1 MLTEAVTRVG
11 HAVVSGIFRFD
22 VNKLVPA
29 GGETAQT
36 AALFAWGRLC
46 IANVERLVAW
56 FIIWP
61 VAHFAMIGVLLALGF
76 KRGPV
81 YVVVP
86 VELIPGGMLSLS
98 LPRAGLTFHRTERV
112 SAALDAARTQQ
123 GQPPQWAERL
133 DWRYRVLR
141 GSDWE
146 IAFLAVVALLLIVLS
161 R

>member
-1 MLTEAVTRVG
+1 VLTDAVTRFG

-29 GGETAQT
+29 GAETPQT

-46 IANVERLVAW
+46 IANVERVVGW

-61 VAHFAMIGVLLALGF
+61 VAHFATIGVLLALGF
-76 KRGPV
+76 KRGPM
-81 YVVVP
+81 YVVAP
-86 VELIPGGMLSLS
+86 VELIPGGMLSWS
-98 LPRAGLTFHRTERV
+98 LPRAYFTFHRIERV
-112 SAALDAARTQQ
+112 SRALDTARTQHVE
-123 GQPPQWAERL
+123 PPLWAERL
-133 DWRYRVLR
+133 DWHYRLLR

-146 IAFLAVVALLLIVLS
+146 IAFLAVVALLFIVSS

>member
-1 MLTEAVTRVG
+1 VLTDAVTRFG
-11 HAVVSGIFRFD
+11 HAVVSSIFRFD

-29 GGETAQT
+29 GGETPQT

-81 YVVVP
+81 YALAP
-86 VELIPGGMLSLS
+86 VELIPGGMLSCRCHARASHSTAPSACPRPWTRLERSRSSLRRGRSASIGATAFCAAATGRSRSWLS
-98 LPRAGLTFHRTERV
+98 WL
-112 SAALDAARTQQ
+112 
-123 GQPPQWAERL
+123 
-133 DWRYRVLR
+133 
-141 GSDWE
+141 
-146 IAFLAVVALLLIVLS
+146 
-161 R
+161 